1 MSFTSMTGEVRIMF
15 DQESSRA
22 SYMDSFFKE
31 NSNNELSWIHD
42 LGQGRF
48 GSAAS
53 SLLKV
58 AENATNLEGKHVRV
72 ITTFTLV
79 MD

>member
-1 MSFTSMTGEVRIMF
+1 MF
-15 DQESSRA
+15 DQASQRA
-22 SYMDSFFKE
+22 SYLDSFFKE
-31 NSNNELSWIHD
+31 NSNDGLSWIHD

-58 AENATNLEGKHVRV
+58 AENASNLKGKHVRV
-72 ITTFTLV
+72 DNRFGVNYALNPQ
-79 MD
+79 

>member
-1 MSFTSMTGEVRIMF
+1 MF
-15 DQESSRA
+15 NQESPRA

-31 NSNNELSWIHD
+31 NSNNGLSWIHD
-42 LGQGRF
+42 INQGRF

-58 AENATNLEGKHVRV
+58 AESATSLEGKHVRLLIAFKPV
-72 ITTFTLV
+72 YALTRNS
-79 MD
+79 

>member
-1 MSFTSMTGEVRIMF
+1 MF
-15 DQESSRA
+15 DQESQRA

-31 NSNNELSWIHD
+31 NPNVALSWIHD

-48 GSAAS
+48 GPAAS

-58 AENATNLEGKHVRV
+58 AESAANLEGRHVRV
-72 ITTFTLV
+72 ITAFRPI
-79 MD
+79 MY

>member
-1 MSFTSMTGEVRIMF
+1 MF
-15 DQESSRA
+15 DQESLRA

-31 NSNNELSWIHD
+31 NSNDGLSWIHD

-48 GSAAS
+48 GPAAS

-58 AENATNLEGKHVRV
+58 AESATNLEGKHVRE
-72 ITTFTLV
+72 ISAFGLI
-79 MD
+79 MDLPAIADTKHR

>member
-1 MSFTSMTGEVRIMF
+1 MF
-15 DQESSRA
+15 DQESQRA
-22 SYMDSFFKE
+22 SYMDIFFKE
-31 NSNNELSWIHD
+31 NSNYALSWIHD

-58 AENATNLEGKHVRV
+58 AESSTNLEGRHVRV
-72 ITTFTLV
+72 MTALGQLL
-79 MD
+79 D

>member
-1 MSFTSMTGEVRIMF
+1 MLTFDVSFTPLTGEIRIMF
-15 DQESSRA
+15 DQESQRA

-31 NSNNELSWIHD
+31 NSNDGLSWIHD

-48 GSAAS
+48 GPAAS

-58 AENATNLEGKHVRV
+58 AESATNLTGKHV
-72 ITTFTLV
+72 
-79 MD
+79 